1 MYMNIIGEVKIKN
14 GITNF
19 DLGKVVETVVSFVIR
34 KEENGEIEYTPYY
47 REYGLIVGIVK
58 YLVEGIEIETD
69 DYLLNVYND
78 NTIIFET
85 VNDFVKNSND
95 HMAFIAENVA
105 DIVEFEKQK
114 HLNDFADIK
123 ERLLKSIAQE
133 QALNDINIKLAKKQ
147 NTLLSQQIRA
157 NEYNEKVMERMKPED
172 VAKLNEMV
180 VSGKYSMEK
189 VAEIVTDKY
198 LNSELHKEK
207 VNSVME
213 EKQNKVINFSP
224 TDNDGK

>member
-1 MYMNIIGEVKIKN
+1 MNIIGEVKIKD

-19 DLGKVVETVVSFVIR
+19 DLANVVETVVSFIIR
-34 KEENGEIEYTPYY
+34 KDENGEVKYTPYY

-58 YLVEGIEIETD
+58 YLLEGIECEAD
-69 DYLLNVYND
+69 DDLLDVYND
-78 NTIIFET
+78 NTVVFET

-105 DIVEFEKQK
+105 DIVEFEKQRYI
-114 HLNDFADIK
+114 NDLSDIK
-123 ERLLKSIAQE
+123 ERLLKSITQE
-133 QALNDINIKLAKKQ
+133 QALNNLNIKLAKKQ
-147 NTLLSQQIRA
+147 NTLLSQQIKA

-180 VSGKYSMEK
+180 TSGKYNMEK

-198 LNSELHKEK
+198 INSELHREK
-207 VNSVME
+207 VKSVME
-213 EKQNKVINFSP
+213 VKKNKVVNFSS
-224 TDNDGK
+224 DDGK

>member
-1 MYMNIIGEVKIKN
+1 MNIIGEVKIKD

-19 DLGKVVETVVSFVIR
+19 DLANVVETVVSFVIR
-34 KEENGEIEYTPYY
+34 KDENGEIKYTPYY

-58 YLVEGIEIETD
+58 YLVEGIEREAND
-69 DYLLNVYND
+69 DLLDVYND
-78 NTIIFET
+78 NTVVFET

-105 DIVEFEKQK
+105 DIVEFEKQRYI
-114 HLNDFADIK
+114 NDLSDIK
-123 ERLLKSIAQE
+123 ERLLKSITQE
-133 QALNDINIKLAKKQ
+133 QALNNLNIKLAKKQ
-147 NTLLSQQIRA
+147 NTLLSQQIKA

-180 VSGKYSMEK
+180 TSGKYNMEK

-198 LNSELHKEK
+198 INSELHREK
-207 VNSVME
+207 VKSVME
-213 EKQNKVINFSP
+213 VKKNKVVNFSS
-224 TDNDGK
+224 DDGK